1 MCPVDIGLCY
11 FLGPHM
17 KYTKVRSLEIVSVHT
32 WNRSHY
38 RFHLFFQQLVSCFII
53 STTFFLVGIWEF
65 MGKRQGALLPHMVQH
80 RTVPGIRYF
89 GNKKKSTWEVH
100 QREWKFKGHGNISGD
115 SWRRSGNTLVRRG
128 PGPFREEE

>member
-17 KYTKVRSLEIVSVHT
+17 KYTKVRSLEIVSIHT

-53 STTFFLVGIWEF
+53 STTFFSGDLRIYRKETRCTLTAYGT
-65 MGKRQGALLPHMVQH
+65 ASHSP
-80 RTVPGIRYF
+80 RY
-89 GNKKKSTWEVH
+89 KVLWKQKKSTWEVH

-115 SWRRSGNTLVRRG
+115 SWRRSANTLVIRG